1 MRPTERKYNMDKIVA
16 LVRVSTDKQ
25 TVENQE
31 YAIKKAYPGTEITWF
46 REDDTSGKKKLRN
59 RPIFQDA
66 VKTAKKL
73 GVPLVAYSLSRLGRT
88 WELQIFLEENKGKI
102 QFHVLDTNDL
112 YGLEGQ
118 IKILLSVQER
128 KDIATR
134 TKAALDRLKAEG
146 KELGNR
152 TNLDVVRIRGH
163 EKIKSNADKY
173 AKDINDII
181 QGIKLSGINTLQ
193 GIANALNNRGVKT
206 FKDKVWYPTTIKNVL
221 ERGC

>member
-1 MRPTERKYNMDKIVA
+1 MNKIVA

-31 YAIKKAYPGTEITWF
+31 YAIKQAYKDTEIIWF
-46 REDDTSGKKKLRN
+46 KEDDTSGKKKLRN
-59 RPIFQDA
+59 RPVFQEA

-73 GVPLVAYSLSRLGRT
+73 NVPLVAYSLSRLGRT
-88 WELQIFLEENKGKI
+88 WELQIYLEENKGKI

-128 KDIATR
+128 KDIASR
-134 TKAALDRLKAEG
+134 TKAALTRLKAEG
-146 KELGNR
+146 VKLGNR
-152 TNLDVVRIRGH
+152 TNLDEVRLRGH

-173 AKDINDII
+173 AQNIKDII

-206 FKDKVWYPTTIKNVL
+206 YQDKLWYPTTIKNVL
-221 ERGC
+221 ERG

>member
-1 MRPTERKYNMDKIVA
+1 MPKIVA

-25 TVENQE
+25 DVNNQKF
-31 YAIKKAYPGTEITWF
+31 AIEKKYPGYDIEWF
-46 REDDTSGKKKLRN
+46 EEPGISGAKLLRN
-59 RPIFQDA
+59 RPVFQDA
-66 VKTAKKL
+66 TKTAKKL

>member
-1 MRPTERKYNMDKIVA
+1 MDKIVA

-31 YAIKKAYPGTEITWF
+31 YAIKKAYPGTEIIWF

-59 RPIFQDA
+59 RPVFQDA
-66 VKTAKKL
+66 VKTSKKL

-163 EKIKSNADKY
+163 EKIKLNADKY

-221 ERGC
+221 ERG